1 MNSHQPHNGF
11 RLWLTAETHPK
22 FPTILLQS
30 SLKVTLEAPPGIKK
44 NMQRSYDSWS
54 PTFVGS
60 ASKERAQTL
69 FALAWLHALVEE
81 RRNFI
86 PQVRNKFVQVNVV
99 KIDGKLFRFFFFLF
113 ELPIMMI

>member
-1 MNSHQPHNGF
+1 MMLSRSSIQVLNSHQPHNGF

-86 PQVRNKFVQVNVV
+86 PQVRNKVTYAREKMTKN
-99 KIDGKLFRFFFFLF
+99 
-113 ELPIMMI
+113 

>member
-1 MNSHQPHNGF
+1 MNYSVLLLCLQVLNSLQPHEGF

-44 NMQRSYDSWS
+44 NMLRSYDSWNAN
-54 PTFVGS
+54 FVQQGNGV
-60 ASKERAQTL
+60 ARPQTL

-81 RRNFI
+81 RRNYI
-86 PQVRNKFVQVNVV
+86 PQVR
-99 KIDGKLFRFFFFLF
+99 KIGVLVADLLEGLILVS
-113 ELPIMMI
+113 